1 MQVDDHLSTDSYP
14 SQEAVI
20 PIPCPDIS
28 CRALQLGYR
37 EIEPELPSQT
47 LEVAMLELSLSRAR
61 KRSCDELES
70 EVLAFDVPSKRT
82 CIGGGFA
89 VSWSERRSSSVE
101 EWETDSDSTST
112 STSEDSHRFSDFDT
126 DPDSTGTSEDSPMLS
141 DLDTDSTPW
150 EDSHIS
156 SDSVSDSDSEATTD
170 DMRLRPVSILIVP
183 TDVYFTI
190 PINAEPTFINITR
203 TQRF

>member
-20 PIPCPDIS
+20 PSPCPAMP
-28 CRALQLGYR
+28 CRALQPGYR
-37 EIEPELPSQT
+37 EIEPELSSQT

-82 CIGGGFA
+82 CIGGGSA
-89 VSWSERRSSSVE
+89 VSWSERRSSSGA
-101 EWETDSDSTST
+101 EWETDSDST

-126 DPDSTGTSEDSPMLS
+126 DPDSTRIPEDS
-141 DLDTDSTPW
+141 W

-156 SDSVSDSDSEATTD
+156 SDSVSDSASEATTD
-170 DMRLRPVSILIVP
+170 DMRLRPVSILIVS
-183 TDVYFTI
+183 TDVYLTI
-190 PINAEPTFINITR
+190 PINAEPTFIKITR
-203 TQRF
+203 TQRFWKNI